1 LQQFEIQ
8 VKASDGIILY
18 SSLHHCEQ
26 KSTASNQ
33 QVCYIKEEGRFD
45 LTLERSGTYC
55 FALYTG
61 VSWKWL
67 FLWLYKQKITIL
79 LN

>member
-1 LQQFEIQ
+1 LYLNLLEIFLYFQIVLQFEVQ
-8 VKASDGIILY
+8 VKASDDIILY

-61 VSWKWL
+61 VS
-67 FLWLYKQKITIL
+67 
-79 LN
+79 